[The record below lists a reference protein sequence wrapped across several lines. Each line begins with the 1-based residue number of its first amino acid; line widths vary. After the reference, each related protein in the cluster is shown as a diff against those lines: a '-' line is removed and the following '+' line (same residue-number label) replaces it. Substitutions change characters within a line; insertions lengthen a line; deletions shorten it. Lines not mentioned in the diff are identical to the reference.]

1 MSKYITA
8 DEYEKYDKF
17 IKDEPCEDAISR
29 QIISDYVESH
39 IQEINTGYG
48 DLNQHTNKILRMIVD
63 YIESMPS
70 VTPSNRGWEEMTVS
84 CENCGHDMTF
94 KIAVCGEQE
103 PCEDAISREEL
114 LKAIETWDKFGCDA
128 DTKLVPYKDHYI
140 PYIHYDD
147 VIKAIK
153 GMPSVTP
160 SRPTEHKPICDD
172 CIYFD
177 NGKGSEKCDSCE
189 LTGTNKPSRRK
200 GHWKRVSIDK
210 YSEHAHYWYEC
221 DKCGKQHLG
230 NTNYCPICGAEMESE
245 G

>member
-1 MSKYITA
+1 MPHSLKVRLKNLNRKGLLT
-8 DEYEKYDKF
+8 EKD
-17 IKDEPCEDAISR
+17 INRLISA
-29 QIISDYVESH
+29 
-39 IQEINTGYG
+39 
-48 DLNQHTNKILRMIVD
+48 L
-63 YIESMPS
+63 
-70 VTPSNRGWEEMTVS
+70 
-84 CENCGHDMTF
+84 
-94 KIAVCGEQE
+94 EQE

-160 SRPTEHKPICDD
+160 SR
-172 CIYFD
+172 
-177 NGKGSEKCDSCE
+177 
-189 LTGTNKPSRRK
+189 RK

-230 NTNYCPICGAEMESE
+230 NTNYCPYCGAEMVEQKESDHKCHTCKHYTSGE
-245 G
+245 RDGSCDSYICKHYSDWERKYKESSDAENSM